1 MFCRSSPNRRT
12 LLIHLGVPQAL
23 DEFGDINRALDDAY
37 NRNDAA
43 AAAAL
48 FTEDAVLLAPDGMF
62 SGRQH
67 IEERYAHA
75 FQRSPNVDFNCSRD
89 RFYLNAIDN
98 MVWSAGQYRG
108 QAGPVFEWGYWSA
121 IYVREGDTWKIAR
134 LPSVSTN
141 NWLRSQLA
149 ATTKRSLILSA
160 GILATHPP
168 SWSCSTSSSA
178 VMLPRD
184 TKAGQPGGALP
195 NWLKW

>member
-1 MFCRSSPNRRT
+1 MKRRL
-12 LLIHLGVPQAL
+12 LLILGGFAIGCVLPVKQTDSADPRIGQQRDLLGVPQAL

-62 SGRQH
+62 SGRQQ

-75 FQRSPNVDFNCSRD
+75 FQHSPNVDFNCSRD

-98 MVWSAGQYRG
+98 AVWTAGQYRG

-121 IYVREGDTWKIAR
+121 IYVREGDAWKIRVWTINQTPPPTPRAE
-134 LPSVSTN
+134 
-141 NWLRSQLA
+141 
-149 ATTKRSLILSA
+149 TK
-160 GILATHPP
+160 
-168 SWSCSTSSSA
+168 
-178 VMLPRD
+178 
-184 TKAGQPGGALP
+184 
-195 NWLKW
+195 

>member
-1 MFCRSSPNRRT
+1 MKRR
-12 LLIHLGVPQAL
+12 LLPILGGFAIGCVLTIFAQQTDSANPRIGQQRDLLGVPQAL

-75 FQRSPNVDFNCSRD
+75 FQHSPNVDFNSSRD
-89 RFYLNAIDN
+89 RIYLNATDN
-98 MVWSAGQYRG
+98 AVWSAGQYRG

-121 IYVREGDTWKIAR
+121 IYVREGDAWKIRMLTLGEHQQPA
-134 LPSVSTN
+134 PFS
-141 NWLRSQLA
+141 
-149 ATTKRSLILSA
+149 I
-160 GILATHPP
+160 
-168 SWSCSTSSSA
+168 SCHY
-178 VMLPRD
+178 
-184 TKAGQPGGALP
+184 
-195 NWLKW
+195 